1 MKKTF
6 ITQVPDKSGAFL
18 KASRIIAE
26 AGGNIT
32 RVSYNKAIDLHMLF
46 IEVSAT
52 EEQLHQIS
60 EALRAIGYI
69 SDNTAPGQTILIE
82 FKLPNVPS
90 AVLPVL
96 ELIDSYHFN
105 IPYISGQGSDD
116 EDQTFKIGIHFK
128 EPDKIKRFLDEAA
141 RLCSL
146 RVLNYDKT
154 QKMLDNTVFY
164 ISFANQLTALLN
176 LDKSAQNALIADS
189 NLIMQLLDDRDKAPY
204 RTFSYISRFAEML
217 KQFKGEN
224 FCAKVHRRTLQDG
237 WTLHMIEPPCGSN
250 TYILEKGNALLFID
264 CGFPCYAQEMLKI
277 LHDLFP
283 DFEDREK
290 AIIPTHPD
298 IDHCGLLYLFPDVY
312 VSNDG
317 RLNFALE
324 NNSLPNFREQNK
336 LPAPYNRISKLLSK
350 YCPPKM
356 DTIRALGEPKDKQP
370 ISFIA
375 PLDFHG
381 LQLDVYAGN
390 GGHSKGEVAIVDE
403 KNRIVYSG
411 DIVVNIAGFSKEQAA
426 FNKLAPYLL
435 TSVNTNSAMATEE
448 RLDLQE
454 KFSPQV
460 YTYCCGH
467 GAMMEP
473 APQTGKKAE

>member
-224 FCAKVHRRTLQDG
+224 FCAKIHRRTLQDC
-237 WTLHMIEPPCGSN
+237 TRPP
-250 TYILEKGNALLFID
+250 L
-264 CGFPCYAQEMLKI
+264 P
-277 LHDLFP
+277 P
-283 DFEDREK
+283 
-290 AIIPTHPD
+290 
-298 IDHCGLLYLFPDVY
+298 
-312 VSNDG
+312 G
-317 RLNFALE
+317 RRWMRA
-324 NNSLPNFREQNK
+324 SRSGR
-336 LPAPYNRISKLLSK
+336 AP
-350 YCPPKM
+350 
-356 DTIRALGEPKDKQP
+356 
-370 ISFIA
+370 
-375 PLDFHG
+375 
-381 LQLDVYAGN
+381 
-390 GGHSKGEVAIVDE
+390 
-403 KNRIVYSG
+403 
-411 DIVVNIAGFSKEQAA
+411 
-426 FNKLAPYLL
+426 
-435 TSVNTNSAMATEE
+435 
-448 RLDLQE
+448 
-454 KFSPQV
+454 
-460 YTYCCGH
+460 
-467 GAMMEP
+467 
-473 APQTGKKAE
+473 

>member
-32 RVSYNKAIDLHMLF
+32 HVSYNKAIDLHMLF

-105 IPYISGQGSDD
+105 IPYINGQSSDD

-128 EPDKIKRFLDEAA
+128 DPDKIKRFLDEAA

-217 KQFKGEN
+217 KQFKGGKFLREN
-224 FCAKVHRRTLQDG
+224 
-237 WTLHMIEPPCGSN
+237 PPPH
-250 TYILEKGNALLFID
+250 A
-264 CGFPCYAQEMLKI
+264 A
-277 LHDLFP
+277 
-283 DFEDREK
+283 
-290 AIIPTHPD
+290 
-298 IDHCGLLYLFPDVY
+298 
-312 VSNDG
+312 G
-317 RLNFALE
+317 RLDAAHDRAAVRQQHLHSGKGQCAALHR
-324 NNSLPNFREQNK
+324 LRLRLLRAGDAQD
-336 LPAPYNRISKLLSK
+336 PARPV
-350 YCPPKM
+350 P
-356 DTIRALGEPKDKQP
+356 
-370 ISFIA
+370 
-375 PLDFHG
+375 G
-381 LQLDVYAGN
+381 L
-390 GGHSKGEVAIVDE
+390 
-403 KNRIVYSG
+403 
-411 DIVVNIAGFSKEQAA
+411 
-426 FNKLAPYLL
+426 
-435 TSVNTNSAMATEE
+435 
-448 RLDLQE
+448 
-454 KFSPQV
+454 
-460 YTYCCGH
+460 
-467 GAMMEP
+467 
-473 APQTGKKAE
+473 